1 MADDMPKEEVMGGQR
16 CMACGKDT
24 LELRQR
30 EMEVPY
36 FGKVLMFSMT
46 CPTCKFH
53 KSDIDMLEKQEPS
66 KYTFEIESEDDL
78 SVRIIKSGEATVKL
92 PFITTIE
99 PGMASQGYITN
110 VEGLLNRIEYQLKS
124 VKENAEDEADKKK
137 AKNLLKKIFKI
148 KTGQER
154 QKLILEDPSGNSAII
169 SDKAKKEK
177 LKGKK

>member
-1 MADDMPKEEVMGGQR
+1 MPKEEVLGGQR

-36 FGKVLMFSMT
+36 FGRVLLFSMT
-46 CPTCKFH
+46 CTTCKFH

-66 KYTFEIESEDDL
+66 RYIIEISSEDDL
-78 SVRIIKSGEATVKL
+78 GVRIIKSGEAIVKL

-110 VEGLLNRIEYQLKS
+110 IEGLLNRVEHQLKS
-124 VKENAEDEADKKK
+124 VRETAEDEQDKKK
-137 AKNLLKKIFKI
+137 AKSLIKKLFRIR
-148 KTGQER
+148 TGQET
-154 QKLILEDPSGNSAII
+154 QKLILEDPTGNSAII

-177 LKGKK
+177 LKPAKK